1 MANPIWKDYYVNL
14 GTADSVEYRI
24 LCNESLV
31 YAGKAWKRP
40 GQTDNTIRINDI
52 CADYLTNV
60 LPSLSNSEFTEV
72 GIPSFVVQTLSGE
85 TWSQKASVQF
95 FMDWSYDYHHDPARD
110 GLSFPIN
117 GKVDSRQWL
126 IHSAFNASS
135 VRADITL
142 ADGSTTFII
151 IPIEISA
158 DFNEDFNIDF
168 AKSVRSAQ
176 TGTAVFKLKGYKDVK
191 SVTIGNVKYEMV
203 NNCNRFSLYYANAH
217 GGWDSLL
224 IEGNHS
230 EVDNLTR
237 YTRDV
242 EYDNRGVQNR
252 GTLNY
257 VNEVS
262 KSLTLHTSWMS
273 DDESSRMHHL
283 LNSTEVYLYDLETE
297 QMIPVLL
304 TNATTEY
311 KTYKSNGGKLV
322 NYAIEVKYAN
332 GRIRR

>member
-14 GTADSVEYRI
+14 GTADSVEYKI

-52 CADYLTNV
+52 CADYLHNS
-60 LPSLSNSEFTEV
+60 LPSLAESEFTESRF
-72 GIPSFVVQTLSGE
+72 PTFVVQTLTDGA
-85 TWSQKASVQF
+85 WSPMASVQF
-95 FMDWSYDYHHDPARD
+95 YMDWSYDYDFDPVEK

-117 GKVDSRQWL
+117 RKVDAKQW
-126 IHSAFNASS
+126 IVHSAYNAAS
-135 VRADITL
+135 VRADINFK
-142 ADGSTTFII
+142 DGTSIFII
-151 IPIEISA
+151 IPVEISA
-158 DFNEDFNIDF
+158 DFNDDYNVDFSN
-168 AKSVRSAQ
+168 SVRSAQ
-176 TGTAVFKLKGYKDVK
+176 TGTAVFNLSKYGNIKD
-191 SVTIGNVKYEMV
+191 VTIGKVKYDFVET
-203 NNCNRFSLYYANAH
+203 CCRYALYYVNAH

-230 EVDNLTR
+230 VVDNVTR

-252 GTLNY
+252 GTINY
-257 VNEVS
+257 LNEVS
-262 KSLTLHTSWMS
+262 KALTLHTSWMS

-283 LNSTEVYLYDLETE
+283 LNSTEVYLYDFEKG

-304 TNATTEY
+304 TNTTTEY

-332 GRIRR
+332 GRMRR